1 MMAVSETDDLHDL
14 ILSAAKELFS
24 TQGYHGLSMRQ
35 IAESVGVSKAAL
47 YYHFKNKEQLF
58 LAILDAYLDEMETMI
73 DRIQA
78 QEPTARGR
86 IQRLV
91 ENILSQ
97 PLAQRSVIRL
107 GSQEMA
113 QLSPEARE
121 AFNLAYDRKFITK
134 IDEIMKE
141 GMDRGELRRLNP
153 SLATWSL
160 LGMMYPYFYPAHLSH
175 LHLPLGIVEQ
185 LLTIYLDG
193 ATNPEA

>member
-1 MMAVSETDDLHDL
+1 MMAVSETDDLHDQ

-58 LAILDAYLDEMETMI
+58 LAILDAYLDEMEAMI

-121 AFNLAYDRKFITK
+121 TFNLAYDKKFITK

-141 GMDRGELRRLNP
+141 GMDRGELRRLNT

-160 LGMMYPYFYPAHLSH
+160 LGMMYPYFYSVHLSH
-175 LHLPLGIVEQ
+175 LHLPVGIVEQ

>member
-1 MMAVSETDDLHDL
+1 MMAGSETDDLHDQ

-58 LAILDAYLDEMETMI
+58 LAILDAYLDEMEAMI
-73 DRIQA
+73 DQVRA
-78 QEPTARGR
+78 QEPSARGR

-97 PLAQRSVIRL
+97 PVAQRSVIRL
-107 GSQEMA
+107 GSQELA
-113 QLSPEARE
+113 QLSPETKD
-121 AFNLAYDRKFITK
+121 AFDLAYDKKFTGK
-134 IDEIMKE
+134 IDAIMQE
-141 GMDRGELRRLNP
+141 GMANGELRPLSPN
-153 SLATWSL
+153 LATWSL
-160 LGMMYPYFYPAHLSH
+160 LGMMFPYFYPAHLSH
-175 LHLPLGIVEQ
+175 LHPPVGLVEQ

-193 ATNPEA
+193 AANPEA